1 MMVHTPLHARYP
13 GHTHKDLSQYMNSQD
28 NYAIFVKQSGSDQKQ
43 VKLYLRTPQTE
54 SQKAEID
61 FKPSSGQY
69 PTVLVD
75 NQPQRYSEKQ
85 VAASYDKYIQLYGL
99 PNGEARLDVAGEFSL
114 IYDGSR
120 VKVRLNNDRYYNAV
134 RGLCGNANTM
144 AADDL
149 RAPENCALR
158 TPEEL
163 VEAYT
168 VPDDASPNHPKN
180 NHYKKG
186 CYPYRYV
193 YANVIPYIEM
203 EQVPSGSASSNQL
216 YGGPKGQKSCT
227 KQQTR
232 YVVDGDNA
240 CFTIRPLPQCQAP
253 CSATQ
258 LISKSVPVH
267 CVKKSNVSQLWMT
280 QIDKGA
286 SPDFGLKPVTKN
298 LNVDVPQ
305 ACRQS

>member
-1 MMVHTPLHARYP
+1 MMVHTPLHARYS
-13 GHTHKDLSQYMNSQD
+13 GHTHKDLSEYMNSQD
-28 NYAIFVKQSGSDQKQ
+28 NYAIFVKQSGGDQKQ
-43 VKLYLRTPQTE
+43 VKVYLRTPQTE

-61 FKPSSGQY
+61 FKPSGGQY

-163 VEAYT
+163 IEAYT
-168 VPDDASPNHPKN
+168 VPDDASPNNPKN

-186 CYPYRYV
+186 CYAYRYV

-203 EQVPSGSASSNQL
+203 EQQPSGSVSSNQL
-216 YGGPKGQKSCT
+216 YGGRKGPKACT

-232 YVVDGDNA
+232 YVVDGDNV
-240 CFTIRPLPQCQAP
+240 CFTIKPLPKCQAS
-253 CSATQ
+253 CGATQ
-258 LISKSVPVH
+258 MISKSVPVH
-267 CVKKSNVSQLWMT
+267 CVTKSNVSQMWMT

-286 SPDFGLKPVTKN
+286 SPDFGLKSVTKS
-298 LNVDVPQ
+298 LNFDVPQ
-305 ACRQS
+305 TCRQS